1 MPSPF
6 TKGPAVLADYEKNEN
21 KGLSDAEYERKY
33 SHASTA
39 SFNNAM
45 GIENEE
51 NKENEENQEEPLGAN
66 SVPGYYRPQAGSTL
80 SSLIPTVN
88 ARKSNGPN
96 NLYTRRR
103 TAQLKNITEKRNAY
117 HKRQNEEEAQFE
129 LEKARLN
136 ALMQQRRPVPANYNP
151 RSAYNRKPGTKK
163 AYVFPPLM
171 AQANN
176 RKTRRQKKRRS
187 TRRH

>member
-1 MPSPF
+1 
-6 TKGPAVLADYEKNEN
+6 
-21 KGLSDAEYERKY
+21 
-33 SHASTA
+33 
-39 SFNNAM
+39 M

-51 NKENEENQEEPLGAN
+51 NEENEENQEEPLGAN
-66 SVPGYYRPQAGSTL
+66 SVPGYYRPKAGSTL

-88 ARKSNGPN
+88 ARNGPN

-103 TAQLKNITEKRNAY
+103 TAQLKNITEKRKANIQRNKENAESY
-117 HKRQNEEEAQFE
+117 KVEA
-129 LEKARLN
+129 ARLD
-136 ALMQQRRPVPANYNP
+136 ALMRQRRPVPANYNP

-163 AYVFPPLM
+163 PYVFPPLM

>member
-33 SHASTA
+33 SYASTA

-51 NKENEENQEEPLGAN
+51 NEEN

-80 SSLIPTVN
+80 SSLMPTVN
-88 ARKSNGPN
+88 ARKRNGVN
-96 NLYTRRR
+96 DVYTRQREAFMINETTTR
-103 TAQLKNITEKRNAY
+103 QAAMKRNAEN
-117 HKRQNEEEAQFE
+117 KAQFE

-136 ALMQQRRPVPANYNP
+136 ALMQQRRPVPANYTP

-171 AQANN
+171 AQPNN